1 MEMVT
6 GAVGL
11 GKGHRRGTVT
21 QGMGLTGTK
30 AKALNPHCLVPVR
43 CLQWASLWRQGSSRP
58 PSPTPPETPTG
69 VRSHL
74 LMVPLQ
80 RMLRAPALPWHTTWP
95 ACPGRGV
102 TVPARKTPEHSRNWV
117 EKHIGY
123 SVTSLLSCP
132 APNETVTA
140 LDSLFILHGQLRAV
154 QEENC
159 QLPAPPLLSHAF
171 CKCKQDHAITVN
183 TETPPAK
190 RSSSSPEHP
199 ELPAG
204 RRLSRT
210 LLHRAAPGSLM
221 EPISSRHCR
230 AARPMPG
237 LGAQAAR
244 LLPLPCFP

>member
-6 GAVGL
+6 GAVWL

-123 SVTSLLSCP
+123 SVTSLLSRP

-159 QLPAPPLLSHAF
+159 QLPAPPCSHTLSASANRTTQLQSILKHPR
-171 CKCKQDHAITVN
+171 QSDPH
-183 TETPPAK
+183 PA
-190 RSSSSPEHP
+190 
-199 ELPAG
+199 
-204 RRLSRT
+204 LST
-210 LLHRAAPGSLM
+210 Q
-221 EPISSRHCR
+221 SSR
-230 AARPMPG
+230 
-237 LGAQAAR
+237 LGGG
-244 LLPLPCFP
+244 